1 LIVERSVRLNSIK
14 SVQSVFNFNK
24 QGEYRVNFDISFS
37 LALCFVIGTQLNSF
51 GSLFNHNSMFV
62 MQHLILLVFS
72 LFLSIGALADEYK
85 YETVPNDPLKA
96 RIYTLKNGLK
106 VYMTVYKDEPRIQTY
121 IAVRAGSKHD
131 PADATGLAHYL
142 EHMLFKG
149 TDKFGTTDAA
159 QEKFYL
165 DEVIRLYDVYK
176 RTTDEAKRAALYRQ
190 IDSLSFLASKFAIA
204 NEYDKMLAAMGA
216 KGTNAY
222 TFVEQ
227 TVYVND
233 IPSNQLEKWLEVEA
247 ERYRNPVMRLF
258 HTELEVVYEEKNRT
272 LDSDPRKVFYELY
285 ANLFRNHQYGTQTTI
300 GTIEH
305 LKNPSIQAV
314 IDYYN
319 TYYVPNNM
327 AICLSGDL
335 DPDKTIALIDK
346 YFGGFKPKEVPKFK
360 PAKEAEIRSPI
371 VRNVYG
377 PDAESVTLGYRF
389 AGAGSKEADMIT
401 MCDMLLS
408 NGTAGLIDLNLNQS
422 QKVLNAGSSVTIL
435 QDYSVH
441 QFSGQPRQGQSLEE
455 VQSLILAE
463 IENLKKGNFPD
474 WLLQATITDLKLQ
487 QTKRYESNA
496 ARASAFVTAFVTFQE
511 WKDYVA
517 QLERLSKITKKDVMN
532 FAKKHYKNN
541 YVVVYK
547 RTGVDTTVQKVTK
560 PPITP
565 VQVNREAMS
574 PFVKAILEKPAA
586 PVEPVFLDFKRDIEE
601 TALRNGIPVFYK
613 ANTENDLFEMTY
625 ILSMGTAAEK
635 KLAVAL
641 PYLEYLGTSKLTP
654 NQIKEEFYKL
664 GCSFSVSASEDEVY
678 VRLSGLQENFAKALD
693 LFESLLADAQPNPD
707 ALANLVQDI
716 LKARANQKLNKGI
729 ILNRAMASYAKY
741 GKESPFTY
749 ILSEAEL
756 KALTPAEL
764 IALIHSLTSYEHR
777 VLFYG
782 PLPKAQLVETLNRL
796 HRAPDTRKPV
806 LPNKQFVELPIDENQ
821 VYYVNY
827 DMKQAE
833 ILFLAKDEKYNPE
846 LAALSRFFNE
856 YYGAGMSSVVFQ
868 ELRES
873 RALAYSTYAF
883 FQSPN
888 RKDRSH
894 YVLCYIGAQ
903 ADKLKEAVDGMM
915 ELNSKM
921 PEAEPLFNSARAAV
935 VSQLQTERI
944 TKADVLYQYEAA
956 KKLGLDYD
964 LRRDIYEKSKTL
976 TLADLKAFHEKH
988 FRNRKFAFLVIGNE
1002 SALDMKVLEKLGKVK
1017 KLSLPELF
1025 GEEVKTAN

>member
-1 LIVERSVRLNSIK
+1 MQQLI
-14 SVQSVFNFNK
+14 
-24 QGEYRVNFDISFS
+24 
-37 LALCFVIGTQLNSF
+37 T
-51 GSLFNHNSMFV
+51 
-62 MQHLILLVFS
+62 LVFF
-72 LFLSIGALADEYK
+72 LFTSIGAFADTYK

-159 QEKFYL
+159 QEKIYL
-165 DEVIRLYDVYK
+165 DQVIRLYEVYR
-176 RTTDEAKRAALYRQ
+176 RTTDSTKRATLYRQ

-204 NEYDKMLAAMGA
+204 SEYDKMLSAMGA

-233 IPSNQLEKWLEVEA
+233 IPSNQLEKWLEVES

-272 LDSDPRKVFYELY
+272 LDSDPRKVFQELF
-285 ANLFRNHQYGTQTTI
+285 ANLFPKHQYGTQTTI

-327 AICLSGDL
+327 AICLSGDFN
-335 DPDKTIALIDK
+335 PDEAIKLIDK
-346 YFGGFKPKEVPKFK
+346 YFGGFRPKPIPKFV
-360 PAKEAEIRSPI
+360 PAQEAPIQAPI

-377 PDAESVTLGYRF
+377 PDAESVTIGFRF
-389 AGAGSKEADMIT
+389 AGAGTKDADMIT

-422 QKVLNAGSSVTIL
+422 QKVLNANSSVTIL

-441 QFSGQPRQGQSLEE
+441 QFRGQPRQGQSLEE

-463 IENLKKGNFPD
+463 IENLKQGNFPD

-487 QTKRYESNA
+487 RTKQYESNA
-496 ARASAFVTAFVTFQE
+496 ARAGAFVTAFVTFQE

-517 QLERLSKITKKDVMN
+517 QLERLSKITKQEVME
-532 FAKKHYKNN
+532 FATKHYQNN

-547 RTGVDTTVQKVTK
+547 RIGVDTTVQKVKK

-565 VQVNREAMS
+565 VQVNREAVS
-574 PFVKAILEKPAA
+574 PFAKAILEKPTA
-586 PVEPVFLDFKRDIEE
+586 PIEPVFVDFKKDIQEGILE
-601 TALRNGIPVFYK
+601 NGVPIFYK
-613 ANTENDLFEMTY
+613 ANTENELFEM
-625 ILSMGTAAEK
+625 SFVFDMGTNAER
-635 KLAVAL
+635 KLGVAL
-641 PYLEYLGTSKLTP
+641 PYLEYLGTGTLTP
-654 NQIKEEFYKL
+654 NQVKEEFYKL
-664 GCSFSVSASEDEVY
+664 GCSFSVSVSEDEMY
-678 VRLSGLQENFAKALD
+678 VRLSGLQENFEKAVE
-693 LFESLLADAQPNPD
+693 LFESLLLDAQPNPT
-707 ALANLVQDI
+707 ALKNLVQDI
-716 LKARANQKLNKGI
+716 LKSRANQKLNKGI
-729 ILNRAMASYAKY
+729 ILNRAMVSYAKY
-741 GKESPFTY
+741 GKLSPFTY
-749 ILSEAEL
+749 ILSESEL
-756 KALTPAEL
+756 KALTPEEL
-764 IALIHSLTSYEHR
+764 TTLIQSLLSYRHR
-777 VLFYG
+777 ILFYG
-782 PLPKAQLVETLNRL
+782 SISRDDFVKKMSQL
-796 HRAPDTRKPV
+796 HRAPQIRKPV
-806 LPNKQFVELPIDENQ
+806 LPNKVFSELPINENC
-821 VYYVNY
+821 VYFVDYE
-827 DMKQAE
+827 MKQAE
-833 ILFLAKDEKYNPE
+833 ILFLAKDVPYNPE
-846 LAALSRFFNE
+846 LAVLSRFFNE

-873 RALAYSTYAF
+873 RALAYSTFAY
-883 FQSPN
+883 FQTPS
-888 RKDRSH
+888 RKNRSH
-894 YVLCYIGAQ
+894 YVVCYIGAQ
-903 ADKLKEAVDGMM
+903 ADKLKEAIEGMM
-915 ELNSKM
+915 ELNNKM
-921 PEAEPLFNSARAAV
+921 PEAELLFNSARDAV
-935 VSQLQTERI
+935 VSQIQTERI
-944 TKADVLYQYEAA
+944 TKVDVLYQYEAA

-976 TLADLKAFHEKH
+976 TLDDLKAFHAKY
-988 FRNRKFAFLVIGNE
+988 FQNRKYAFLVIGKE
-1002 SALDMKVLEKLGKVK
+1002 STLDMSVLEKLGPVQ
-1017 KLSLPELF
+1017 KLSLSELF
-1025 GEEVKTAN
+1025 GEEQARAH

>member
-1 LIVERSVRLNSIK
+1 MQR
-14 SVQSVFNFNK
+14 F
-24 QGEYRVNFDISFS
+24 IS
-37 LALCFVIGTQLNSF
+37 
-51 GSLFNHNSMFV
+51 
-62 MQHLILLVFS
+62 LV
-72 LFLSIGALADEYK
+72 LFLFFSVGAIANDYK

-165 DEVIRLYDVYK
+165 DQVIRLYDIYK
-176 RTTDEAKRAALYRQ
+176 RTTGESERAAIYRQ

-204 NEYDKMLAAMGA
+204 NEYDKMLATMGA
-216 KGTNAY
+216 RGTNAY
-222 TFVEQ
+222 TWVEQ

-272 LDSDPRKVFYELY
+272 LDSDQRKVLYELF
-285 ANLFRNHQYGTQTTI
+285 ANLFRKHQYGTQTTI

-327 AICLSGDL
+327 AICLSGDFN
-335 DPDKTIALIDK
+335 PDETIKLIDAK
-346 YFGGFKPKEVPKFK
+346 FGGFKPKKIPPFI
-360 PAKEAEIRSPI
+360 PAKEEEIRAPI

-377 PDAESVTLGYRF
+377 PDAESVTFGYRF
-389 AGAGSKEADMIT
+389 AGAGSKDADMIT
-401 MCDMLLS
+401 MCDMILS

-422 QKVLNAGSSVTIL
+422 QKVLNAGCAPTIMK
-435 QDYSVH
+435 DYSIH
-441 QFSGQPRQGQSLEE
+441 QFRGQPRQGQSLEE

-487 QTKRYESNA
+487 RTKQYESNA
-496 ARASAFVTAFVTFQE
+496 ARASEFVTAFVTFQD
-511 WKDYVA
+511 WKDYVS
-517 QLERLSKITKKDVMN
+517 QIDRLSKITKEELVE
-532 FAKKHYKNN
+532 FAKKHYRDN

-547 RTGVDTTVQKVTK
+547 RTGVDTTIQKVTK

-574 PFVKAILEKPAA
+574 PFVKNLLAKPTA
-586 PVEPVFLDFKRDIEE
+586 PVEPVFLDFKRDIEQ
-601 TALRNGIPVFYK
+601 TALKNGIPVFYK
-613 ANTENDLFEMTY
+613 RNEENELFEMTY
-625 ILSMGTAAEK
+625 ILNMGTTAEK
-635 KLAVAL
+635 KLGVAL

-664 GCSFSVSASEDEVY
+664 GCSFSASASEDEVY
-678 VRLSGLQENFAKALD
+678 VRLSGLQENFAKALE
-693 LFESLLADAQPNPD
+693 LFESLLADAQPDPT

-716 LKARANQKLNKGI
+716 LKSRANQKLNKSI

-741 GKESPFTY
+741 GKESPFNH
-749 ILSEAEL
+749 ILSEAGL
-756 KALTPAEL
+756 KALSPEEL
-764 IALIHSLTSYEHR
+764 VALIQSLTSYEHR

-782 PLPKAQLVETLNRL
+782 ATSKESLVETLNRL
-796 HRAPDTRKPV
+796 HRAPDVRKPV
-806 LPNKQFVELPIDENQ
+806 LAAKLFPELPINENQ
-821 VYYVNY
+821 VYYVDY

-833 ILFLAKDEKYNPE
+833 ILFLAKDAPYSPE
-846 LAALSRFFNE
+846 LAVASRFFNE

-873 RALAYSTYAF
+873 RALAYSTFAF
-883 FQSPN
+883 FQTPS

-894 YVLCYIGAQ
+894 YVICYIGAQ

-915 ELNSKM
+915 ELNNKM
-921 PEAEPLFNSARAAV
+921 PEAEPLFNSARASV

-944 TKADVLYQYEAA
+944 TKADILYQYEAA

-964 LRRDIYEKSKTL
+964 IRRDVYEKSKTL
-976 TLADLKAFHEKH
+976 TLDELKAFHAKH
-988 FRNRKFAFLVIGNE
+988 YQNRKYVFLVIGNE
-1002 SALDMKVLEKLGKVK
+1002 AALDMKVLEKLGRVK

-1025 GEEVKTAN
+1025 GEEVKSAN